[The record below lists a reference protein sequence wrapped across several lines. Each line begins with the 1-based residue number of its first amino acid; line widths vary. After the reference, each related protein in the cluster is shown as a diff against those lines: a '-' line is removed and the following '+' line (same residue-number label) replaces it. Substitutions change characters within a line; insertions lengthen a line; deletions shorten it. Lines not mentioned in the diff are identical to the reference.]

1 MLSSLL
7 IKSNTTKYKIP
18 IIRSNFTQAE
28 KVSCE
33 RRLLATHNQ
42 QAMDTLNMSNE
53 QYLMSNEELHTVI
66 HLNDEVESK
75 SRTTNRI
82 EWLKKL
88 IRATQIQLKEDE
100 SCLAYIETQH
110 SNLKNRSMVTQKK

>member
-1 MLSSLL
+1 LSNQL
-7 IKSNTTKYKIP
+7 
-18 IIRSNFTQAE
+18 RSNCTQTE
-28 KVSCE
+28 KVSTE
-33 RRLLATHNQ
+33 RHLLATHSQ

-53 QYLMSNEELHTVI
+53 QYLMSNEELHTLI
-66 HLNDEVESK
+66 HLNNEVENK
-75 SRTTNRI
+75 SRTSSRI